1 MKEKKHIVIFSHGF
15 GTRKD
20 DLGLLTDIADHLP
33 NVIAVLFDYYDLYEP
48 EKLTLIKP
56 ISEQKKIL
64 KNKVAEVKNKYPNSI
79 IDIIAHS
86 QGTIIPAIA
95 GLNGIRKTILLA
107 PVFNMGL
114 SRTLKR
120 YSNRKDALINL
131 DNISIT
137 PRLDGYLRVIPKKY
151 WKERVKIKP
160 FSLFNKFSKKTE
172 LIIINAKQDNV
183 LLEKENLSKLKKNI
197 KIIDL
202 DGDHNFNGKDRK
214 NILEIIEGIINN
226 LI

>member
-1 MKEKKHIVIFSHGF
+1 M
-15 GTRKD
+15 
-20 DLGLLTDIADHLP
+20 
-33 NVIAVLFDYYDLYEP
+33 DYQV
-48 EKLTLIKP
+48 KM
-56 ISEQKKIL
+56 L
-64 KNKVAEVKNKYPNSI
+64 KNKLKDIKKKYPESI
-79 IDIIAHS
+79 IDIIGHS
-86 QGTIIPAIA
+86 QGTLIPAVA
-95 GLNGIRKTILLA
+95 NLKGIRKTILLA

-160 FSLFNKFSKKTE
+160 FNLFNKFSKKTE
-172 LIIINAKQDNV
+172 LIIVNAKQDNV
-183 LLEKENLSKLKKNI
+183 LLEKEDLSKLKKNI

-202 DGDHNFNGKDRK
+202 DGDHNFNGQEDREK
-214 NILEIIEGIINN
+214 LKETIKEL
-226 LI
+226 LK